1 MQYKQGGYI
10 EESRPDV
17 VLGEVAP
24 LSRALRNKPNQ
35 LLRALA
41 GEEQGRL
48 NLVYSLPESTKI
60 WSLIPLYTLLEY
72 KSIF

>member
-17 VLGEVAP
+17 VVREVAP

-35 LLRALA
+35 LLMALA
-41 GEEQGRL
+41 GEEQSKFGL
-48 NLVYSLPESTKI
+48 
-60 WSLIPLYTLLEY
+60 
-72 KSIF
+72 

>member
-41 GEEQGRL
+41 GEEQGT
-48 NLVYSLPESTKI
+48 LPTADILSGKNARA
-60 WSLIPLYTLLEY
+60 
-72 KSIF
+72 